1 MCVFCLFRKKSAE
14 HELRELLREKE
25 EQISGLMEEGEKIG
39 CPASEEQ
46 IGQCFTPRWHLPGEQ
61 LSKQQLTS
69 NNIIKKL
76 RGKDKQTE
84 LLLASQ
90 R

>member
-1 MCVFCLFRKKSAE
+1 MSSKKSAE
-14 HELRELLREKE
+14 LELRELLREKE
-25 EQISGLMEEGEKIG
+25 EQIAGLMEEGSS
-39 CPASEEQ
+39 CV
-46 IGQCFTPRWHLPGEQ
+46 TLPQKNRERSAFPFSHAAGEQ

-76 RGKDKQTE
+76 RSKEKQTE
-84 LLLASQ
+84 QLLASQ